1 MGWIW
6 AALRCIGLAAIT
18 GHSVALFGKHRA
30 FKFMNGTLPLINEE
44 IRHYVTN

>member
-6 AALRCIGLAAIT
+6 VALRCNGLAAISSL
-18 GHSVALFGKHRA
+18 SVASFGKHRA